1 MYLLF
6 LTYFPDAFQKYQ
18 KLTGGIMDDSTG
30 LLSITSKQLSN
41 LKSLVF
47 NIQDVS

>member
-18 KLTGGIMDDSTG
+18 QLTGAVMDDATG
-30 LLSITSKQLSN
+30 LLSLNPKQLSN

-47 NIQDVS
+47 NINGVS